1 MEAQHQILR
10 TLRASESALLATLGA
25 LSGKSRTAVSGIV
38 CEKFGFYDARGR
50 PQRAGC
56 MKALRTLEAESRIS
70 LPAAQ
75 RSLNIARP
83 RLLDAPVAEP
93 VEVPK
98 RVNQLQDLEIVC
110 VRSAQDR
117 AIWNT
122 LMDREHPQGVT
133 TFAGAQLRYLFKSA
147 HGYLGAIG
155 FSASALYLKPRD
167 AWMAWTDAQRSQ
179 MLYRV
184 VNLSRFLIR
193 PRVRCKNLASYLLGR
208 VLRRLQADFQ
218 ARYAYV
224 PYLVETF
231 VGPDQEG
238 TCFRA
243 ANFLYL
249 GTTQGRGRHAPV
261 NVCTRSKKKVYVYEL
276 ARDWREKLGVPH
288 VELHPRLEV
297 GAGLDG
303 AHWAE
308 QEFGGAQLG
317 DRRRSARLVKSATLL
332 AQTMGSPITAAPHWE
347 PAAIRGFYRFIEKAD
362 ELGITPKKILAPHHQ
377 RTIERMRTQETV
389 LCVQDGTDISY
400 STRPQ
405 CDGLEVIGRNQTTAQ
420 AQGVH
425 LHATLAL
432 SEDGLP
438 LGVLRCA
445 YKKRKGAHAA
455 KTQQWIDGLGD
466 IEAAAQTLPRKTRV
480 LCVMDR
486 EADVFAIF
494 AAQRALKRT
503 HVLVR
508 VKVGRRLAEDEARLF
523 KVMRRGPPAHVL
535 ELSVARLSLRAKSG
549 RVTHEGRPARHAR
562 MEVRFCR
569 VTLPATGD
577 ASQDPVRVSAIHIR
591 EIAPPEGAQRIEWY
605 LLTTVAVTT
614 LEQAL
619 EMVGFYALRWRVED
633 IFRILKSG
641 CKVEK
646 LRMQQASLLHNTI
659 TLHLVKAWRIMLMTL
674 LGRTVGELEVDVL
687 FTDAELEMLRV
698 YSRRYSLVELTNL
711 ASAIL
716 LVAMMGG
723 YMNRKHDPPPGHT
736 VMWRGY
742 GRLQIR
748 AVAYE
753 ELGAFY
759 DLVERP
765 PP

>member
-1 MEAQHQILR
+1 MVL
-10 TLRASESALLATLGA
+10 SAGA
-25 LSGKSRTAVSGIV
+25 R

-93 VEVPK
+93 VEVPE

-155 FSASALYLKPRD
+155 FSAFALYLKPRD

-238 TCFRA
+238 TCFKA
-243 ANFLYL
+243 ANFRYL

-362 ELGITPKKILAPHHQ
+362 ELGITPKKILAPHRQ
-377 RTIERMRTQETV
+377 RTIERMRTQEMV

-432 SEDGLP
+432 SKDGLP

-508 VKVGRRLAEDEARLF
+508 VKVDRRLEEGEARLF
-523 KVMRRGPPAHVL
+523 KVMRRPPGGCLGIVCGAFESSREVGACNPRRPAGPPCPYGSALLQGHAACDRGRL
-535 ELSVARLSLRAKSG
+535 ARPGARIGDPHQRDCTAGRGKTYRMVPADHRRGDYAGTSPGDGGILRAALACGGHLPDTQERMQGGKVAHATGVATAQHDHASLGNGLAHHADDAAGSRGERAGSRRALHRCRAGDAAGVLPALQPGRTHKSG
-549 RVTHEGRPARHAR
+549 LGDSAAGDDGGLHE
-562 MEVRFCR
+562 
-569 VTLPATGD
+569 
-577 ASQDPVRVSAIHIR
+577 
-591 EIAPPEGAQRIEWY
+591 PEA
-605 LLTTVAVTT
+605 
-614 LEQAL
+614 
-619 EMVGFYALRWRVED
+619 
-633 IFRILKSG
+633 
-641 CKVEK
+641 
-646 LRMQQASLLHNTI
+646 
-659 TLHLVKAWRIMLMTL
+659 
-674 LGRTVGELEVDVL
+674 
-687 FTDAELEMLRV
+687 
-698 YSRRYSLVELTNL
+698 
-711 ASAIL
+711 
-716 LVAMMGG
+716 
-723 YMNRKHDPPPGHT
+723 
-736 VMWRGY
+736 
-742 GRLQIR
+742 
-748 AVAYE
+748 
-753 ELGAFY
+753 
-759 DLVERP
+759 
-765 PP
+765 